1 MPSLSPQVHAQV
13 HGNQTL
19 VMGKDRVFAF
29 DSVYGP
35 EAGQEGIY
43 DEWVAPLVDA
53 LFSGYNAT
61 VLAYGQTGTGKTFTM
76 GSGDNTG
83 KMAAELGVIPRVLCV
98 CVCGC
103 ECGCVGGCGCVWV
116 GVWVSSVGLCLYSFV
131 QACRQA

>member
-98 CVCGC
+98 CV
-103 ECGCVGGCGCVWV
+103 WV
-116 GVWVSSVGLCLYSFV
+116 
-131 QACRQA
+131 

>member
-103 ECGCVGGCGCVWV
+103 ECGCVGGCV
-116 GVWVSSVGLCLYSFV
+116 GV
-131 QACRQA
+131 

>member
-83 KMAAELGVIPRVLCV
+83 KMAAELGNHLREVQQSGPR
-98 CVCGC
+98 G
-103 ECGCVGGCGCVWV
+103 GVGDRKKA
-116 GVWVSSVGLCLYSFV
+116 LPIRKNIHEKL
-131 QACRQA
+131 